1 MPGDIDPKSLAGAW
15 THSHEEDHDEIQVF
29 RRSGYAFPRSRGRT
43 SYELRSDGTLGG
55 SRPGP
60 DDRTVATSGSWDVQ
74 NGKLN
79 VAPEGSPP
87 IQYQIESVDSDRM
100 VVKRITSQ

>member
-1 MPGDIDPKSLAGAW
+1 
-15 THSHEEDHDEIQVF
+15 
-29 RRSGYAFPRSRGRT
+29 
-43 SYELRSDGTLGG
+43 
-55 SRPGP
+55 
-60 DDRTVATSGSWDVQ
+60 VQ